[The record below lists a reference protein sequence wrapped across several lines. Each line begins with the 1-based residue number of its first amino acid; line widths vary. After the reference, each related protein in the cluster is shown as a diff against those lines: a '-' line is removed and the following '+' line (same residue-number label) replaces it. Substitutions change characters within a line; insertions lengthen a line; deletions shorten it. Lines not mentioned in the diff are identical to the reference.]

1 METSRP
7 VVVKRMPERLN
18 APASK
23 KFLGE
28 VTPFLRSDRPQL
40 VFDLSQVKQMDAAG
54 VDMLLHC
61 LNETMKRDGDV
72 KLASLSPQAAV
83 VLEMTRTERLFE
95 IYQNSTDAVRSF
107 SSFLPN
113 AIKHS
118 YAHSYA
124 SFAPSAGLAFPMSNV
139 QLPASTGSQGDAD
152 QAA

>member
-1 METSRP
+1 M
-7 VVVKRMPERLN
+7 KRMPERLN
-18 APASK
+18 SPAAK
-23 KFLGE
+23 KFLNE
-28 VTPFLRSDRPQL
+28 VEPFLRSDRPQL

-95 IYQNSTDAVRSF
+95 VYQNSTDAVRSF

-113 AIKHS
+113 ALKHS

-124 SFAPSAGLAFPMSNV
+124 SFAPASPITFQMGNV
-139 QLPASTGSQGDAD
+139 QLPLPEKDGSEH
-152 QAA
+152 AA

>member
-1 METSRP
+1 M
-7 VVVKRMPERLN
+7 KRIPERLN
-18 APASK
+18 SPAAK
-23 KFLGE
+23 KFLNE
-28 VTPFLRSDRPQL
+28 VEPFLRSDRPQL

-95 IYQNSTDAVRSF
+95 IYQNSADAVRSF

-113 AIKHS
+113 ALKHS

-124 SFAPSAGLAFPMSNV
+124 SFAPTTPIAFPMGNV
-139 QLPASTGSQGDAD
+139 QLPLPENNDGTEN
-152 QAA
+152 AA

>member
-1 METSRP
+1 M
-7 VVVKRMPERLN
+7 KRMPERLN

-23 KFLGE
+23 KFLNE
-28 VTPFLRSDRPQL
+28 VGPFLRSDRPQL

-95 IYQNSTDAVRSF
+95 IYQNSTDAVRSY

-124 SFAPSAGLAFPMSNV
+124 SFAPSAPMPFPVSNV
-139 QLPASTGSQGDAD
+139 QLPVGTSSDPDGVEK
-152 QAA
+152 AA

>member
-1 METSRP
+1 
-7 VVVKRMPERLN
+7 VKRIPERLN
-18 APASK
+18 APAAK
-23 KFLGE
+23 KFLNE
-28 VTPFLRSDRPQL
+28 VDPFLRSDRPQL

-54 VDMLLHC
+54 IDMLLHS
-61 LNETMKRDGDV
+61 LNQAMKRDGDV

-95 IYQNSTDAVRSF
+95 IYQNSTDAVRSY

-124 SFAPSAGLAFPMSNV
+124 SFAPSSPLPFPGANV
-139 QLPASTGSQGDAD
+139 QLPLDGSSPDNE

>member
-1 METSRP
+1 
-7 VVVKRMPERLN
+7 VKRIPERLN

-23 KFLGE
+23 KFLSE
-28 VTPFLRSDRPQL
+28 VAPFLRSDRPQL

-61 LNETMKRDGDV
+61 LNQTMKRDGDV

-95 IYQNSTDAVRSF
+95 IYQNSTDAVRSY

-124 SFAPSAGLAFPMSNV
+124 SFAPSAPLLFPVSNV
-139 QLPASTGSQGDAD
+139 QLPMATNPEAD
-152 QAA
+152 GTEEAA

>member
-1 METSRP
+1 M
-7 VVVKRMPERLN
+7 KRMPDRLN
-18 APASK
+18 SPAAK
-23 KFLGE
+23 KFLNE
-28 VTPFLRSDRPQL
+28 VEPFLRSDRPQL

-72 KLASLSPQAAV
+72 KLSSLSPQAAV

-95 IYQNSTDAVRSF
+95 VYQNSTDAVRSF

-113 AIKHS
+113 ALKHS

-124 SFAPSAGLAFPMSNV
+124 SFAPTAPIAFPMGNV
-139 QLPASTGSQGDAD
+139 QLPLPEKDGDGNEH
-152 QAA
+152 AA

>member
-18 APASK
+18 APAAK
-23 KFLGE
+23 KFLNE
-28 VTPFLRSDRPQL
+28 VGPFLRSDRPQL

-95 IYQNSTDAVRSF
+95 VYQNSTDAVRSY

-124 SFAPSAGLAFPMSNV
+124 SFAPSAPLPFPMANV
-139 QLPASTGSQGDAD
+139 QLPLDGVGGDGNE

>member
-1 METSRP
+1 
-7 VVVKRMPERLN
+7 MPDRLN
-18 APASK
+18 SPAAK
-23 KFLGE
+23 KFLKE
-28 VTPFLRSDRPQL
+28 VEPFLRSDRPQL

-72 KLASLSPQAAV
+72 KLSSLSPQSAV

-95 IYQNSTDAVRSF
+95 VYQNSTDAVRSF

-113 AIKHS
+113 ALKHS

-124 SFAPSAGLAFPMSNV
+124 SFAHASPIAFPMGNV
-139 QLPASTGSQGDAD
+139 QLSMPEKDSDENVA
-152 QAA
+152 

>member
-1 METSRP
+1 
-7 VVVKRMPERLN
+7 MPERLN

-23 KFLGE
+23 RFLGE
-28 VTPFLRSDRPQL
+28 VGPFLHSDRPQL

-124 SFAPSAGLAFPMSNV
+124 SFAPSAPLAFPVNNV
-139 QLPASTGSQGDAD
+139 QLPMGTPPDNDGAD